1 MYRKLKYFCFYLE
14 LEKTYIF
21 LVNSQIQP
29 IYSTM
34 STKQNSNSSVN
45 QQSNRQTAAEAVAF
59 RKSLEDR
66 SAEDWCREGVS
77 LCIPRVFANIGYKRI
92 FGVFRRLNWGF
103 VERVDT
109 IRVQPKTG
117 AAYKRAYVHYTP
129 ARFNQRD
136 TQAMAALEH
145 MIAGNDVQLEY
156 EEGKPWFWK
165 VSLSQARKP
174 AEAPKPPKPPAV
186 RLAGAHTQRRKT
198 LDIGEKRE
206 LAHLGGEQNPGS
218 VESAF
223 QNGTSARVQDIVD
236 RHDQGEFCPGNDP
249 IVARALQTFSTPPVV
264 KEEETD
270 SRPLTDYGN
279 VSVMDD

>member
-1 MYRKLKYFCFYLE
+1 
-14 LEKTYIF
+14 
-21 LVNSQIQP
+21 
-29 IYSTM
+29 M
-34 STKQNSNSSVN
+34 STKQNSTSSVN

-59 RKSLEDR
+59 RKSLEAR

-117 AAYKRAYVHYTP
+117 SAYKRAYVHYTP
-129 ARFNQRD
+129 GRFNQRD

-145 MIAGNDVQLEY
+145 MMAGNDVQLVY
-156 EEGKPWFWK
+156 EDGKPWFWK

-174 AEAPKPPKPPAV
+174 DEAPKPPKPPAV
-186 RLAGAHTQRRKT
+186 RLAGAHTQRRKVID
-198 LDIGEKRE
+198 LE
-206 LAHLGGEQNPGS
+206 
-218 VESAF
+218 
-223 QNGTSARVQDIVD
+223 TSADVQSADTAM
-236 RHDQGEFCPGNDP
+236 ELGNDP
-249 IVARALQTFSTPPVV
+249 ITARAMQKFVPQSTVVV
-264 KEEETD
+264 KEEQTD
-270 SRPLTDYGN
+270 SRPLADYGN